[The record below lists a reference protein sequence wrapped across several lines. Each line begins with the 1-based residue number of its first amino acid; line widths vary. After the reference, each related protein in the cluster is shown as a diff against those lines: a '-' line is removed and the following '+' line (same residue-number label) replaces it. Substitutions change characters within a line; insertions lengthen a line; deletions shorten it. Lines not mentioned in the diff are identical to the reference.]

1 MNCRTANKRQNEGAS
16 NLRSRLV
23 LPVITVE
30 IFQGWYHFKYF
41 GPVSFY
47 RRYLAV

>member
-1 MNCRTANKRQNEGAS
+1 MNCITANKQQKEGAS
-16 NLRSRLV
+16 NLRSRLA

-41 GPVSFY
+41 GSVSLY